1 MFGLSSYDS
10 RTLPTTL
17 HPKPSILIELADS
30 GTDKPHGGGVKP
42 ERAASERERE
52 RATETEAEQNTAGA
66 CQGTLNGSHTPY
78 RTLVQLRSRTPRC
91 RACSCKQPT
100 RVSFAARRKPR
111 QK

>member
-52 RATETEAEQNTAGA
+52 QQKQRQNKTQRGPAKEPLTGPIP
-66 CQGTLNGSHTPY
+66 LIE
-78 RTLVQLRSRTPRC
+78 LL
-91 RACSCKQPT
+91 CS
-100 RVSFAARRKPR
+100 
-111 QK
+111 